1 MDTIF
6 NQIINNFDFAYM
18 FVINILTYFLIK
30 IFDCFN
36 GDKVLP
42 IWQKRLLLVISIIIV
57 TSIYIM
63 CGYNNNIV
71 LLNSAIV
78 APIAWSWF
86 IRPVINKFGFGYKQN
101 K

>member
-18 FVINILTYFLIK
+18 FVVNIVTYFLIK
-30 IFDCFN
+30 FFDWFN
-36 GDKVLP
+36 GDKILHV
-42 IWQKRLLLVISIIIV
+42 WQKRLLLIISIIIV
-57 TSIYIM
+57 AYGYIM
-63 CGYNNNIV
+63 CGYNNIV
-71 LLNSAIV
+71 LINSSIV